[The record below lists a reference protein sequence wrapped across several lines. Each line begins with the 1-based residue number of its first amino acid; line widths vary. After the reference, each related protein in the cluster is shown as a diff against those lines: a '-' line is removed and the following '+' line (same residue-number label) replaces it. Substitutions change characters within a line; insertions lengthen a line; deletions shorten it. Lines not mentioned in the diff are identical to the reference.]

1 MRFTGRSLFPVVPH
15 VLDVFVVLEHVE
27 HLLEILNVALIGEL
41 DGVLRHH
48 LHLRAQQ
55 LIAVVRERL
64 SHRCH
69 IVGISIDRVNTL
81 VRRKVRRAGFERV
94 VFIIRPE
101 LHEAFEEAIGRKSR
115 RFMQVDYAYQ
125 TLDNLPEGLT
135 APEGREKP
143 LGTAHAVWCAKKL
156 TEGCPIAVINAD
168 DFYGGEAFK
177 KIGAFLRNVKEDGE
191 KAHWA
196 MVGYHLKNTLT
207 ENGHV
212 ARGVCVEKDGVLDTI
227 VERTHIEKREDG
239 PAYTEDDGA
248 TWHALDEDTTVSM
261 NLWGFTPD
269 FVDAL
274 KKDFVSFLENDVPE
288 SGVLPAVCRQRP
300 DSRRQG
306 RRDGFKIGGQVVRRD
321 V

>member
-1 MRFTGRSLFPVVPH
+1 MKKPILVVMAAGMGSRYGGLKQIDPVGKNGEIIMDFSVFDAVQAGFSNVIFIIKEQLFEDFKEV
-15 VLDVFVVLEHVE
+15 
-27 HLLEILNVALIGEL
+27 IG
-41 DGVLRHH
+41 
-48 LHLRAQQ
+48 
-55 LIAVVRERL
+55 
-64 SHRCH
+64 
-69 IVGISIDRVNTL
+69 DRVSKY
-81 VRRKVRRAGFERV
+81 VQVEY
-94 VFIIRPE
+94 VFQ
-101 LHEAFEEAIGRKSR
+101 K
-115 RFMQVDYAYQ
+115 
-125 TLDNLPEGLT
+125 LDDLPEGFT
-135 APEGREKP
+135 VPEGREKP
-143 LGTAHAVWCAKKL
+143 WGTGKAVLAARDHIDA
-156 TEGCPIAVINAD
+156 PFVVINAVD
-168 DFYGGEAFK
+168 VYVGEAFK

-274 KKDFVSFLENDVPE
+274 KKDFVSFLENDVPKNPLKAE
-288 SGVLPAVCRQRP
+288 YFLPFVVNDQI
-300 DSRRQG
+300 
-306 RRDGFKIGGQVVRRD
+306 RDGKADVTFLKSADKWFCVTYKADNRVVMASLAEMMQNGTYPD
-321 V
+321 PLWK